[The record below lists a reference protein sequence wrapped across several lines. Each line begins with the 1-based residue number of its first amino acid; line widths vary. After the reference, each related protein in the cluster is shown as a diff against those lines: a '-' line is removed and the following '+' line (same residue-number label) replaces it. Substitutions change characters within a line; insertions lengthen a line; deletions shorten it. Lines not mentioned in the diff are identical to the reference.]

1 MSAPAE
7 WMISGENTV
16 KYWIDI
22 EDIKVQGLKYAQPI
36 LSKVFKIADLNFQIS
51 VGTSENGKNV
61 AVHLHNMNDWR
72 VRVFVKFSVRDHEK
86 RITKYFFKKDSNN
99 SSRGFEDFIPFNK
112 CKNLLDPNGLFTLQ
126 AEVEL
131 LETEVVACTTSQH
144 DKRLDKMS
152 EGINKIK
159 TSVDWMENL
168 VEEQRIS
175 TRETQKETLEMSL
188 AVGEMRTEMRRTF
201 CKTEKEI
208 NSLRVGLAGS
218 FHEHKNVLKLL
229 ESDITENISE
239 TQNGIK
245 AITERFDLIQHQV
258 ESMKKQTEESLVNT
272 QNELK
277 SFKIDIAECL
287 SQTQIDLKLFL
298 CSEMEKFQNQFF
310 NKFSIPTEMEKLENL
325 MINKLSIPTTANHLN
340 QLECPNCSETVK
352 PPMRLKQCTQVNGG
366 SYCFCLAYPI
376 FTQTFCS
383 LFKTAIFQGHII
395 CDDCHS
401 KRLET
406 EVGRTRRKQS
416 PLLCSQPTCD
426 QKLSGRPASLEQLL
440 NLI

>member
-22 EDIKVQGLKYAQPI
+22 EDNKVQALKHAPPI
-36 LSKVFKIADLNFQIS
+36 LSKVFKIADLSFQIS
-51 VGTSENGKNV
+51 VGASENGKNV
-61 AVHLHNMNDWR
+61 AVYLRNMNDWR

-86 RITKYFFKKDSNN
+86 LITKYFFKKDSNN
-99 SSRGFEDFIPFNK
+99 SSRGFEEFIPFNK
-112 CKNLLDPNGLFTLQ
+112 CKNVLDPNGLFTLQ

-131 LETEVVACTTSQH
+131 LETEVVACVTSQH
-144 DKRLDKMS
+144 DGRLDRMS

-159 TSVDWMENL
+159 TSVDWMENS

-188 AVGEMRTEMRRTF
+188 AVGEMRTEIRRTF

-208 NSLRVGLAGS
+208 NSLSVGLTGS
-218 FHEHKNVLKLL
+218 FQENKNLLKLL

-239 TQNGIK
+239 TQNCIK
-245 AITERFDLIQHQV
+245 AITERFDFIQQQV

-272 QNELK
+272 QNEFK

-287 SQTQIDLKLFL
+287 SQTQIDLKLFFR
-298 CSEMEKFQNQFF
+298 SEMEKFQNQFL

-325 MINKLSIPTTANHLN
+325 MINKLSIPSTANLLN

-366 SYCFCLAYPI
+366 SYCLSAYQM
-376 FTQTFCS
+376 FTTDNFTGSHS
-383 LFKTAIFQGHII
+383 L
-395 CDDCHS
+395 
-401 KRLET
+401 
-406 EVGRTRRKQS
+406 
-416 PLLCSQPTCD
+416 
-426 QKLSGRPASLEQLL
+426 
-440 NLI
+440 